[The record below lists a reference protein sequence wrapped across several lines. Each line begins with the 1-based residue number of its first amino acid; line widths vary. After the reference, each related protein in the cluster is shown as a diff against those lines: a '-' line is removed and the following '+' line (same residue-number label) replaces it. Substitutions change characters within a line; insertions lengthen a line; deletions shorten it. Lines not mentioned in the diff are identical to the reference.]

1 MNTINFKKHLLA
13 LFIFC
18 FPILAVAQNAIIKGF
33 VYDKTNGEPIIYTN
47 VVIKQ
52 LNLGVQTDINGYFT
66 FSQIKP
72 GNYTL
77 MVPYMGYDTAFVNI
91 AVQSNDVITQKIFL
105 TKKERMLKGVEVTA
119 RKTVKMTTV
128 NAGVTTISPKEI
140 KLLTNN
146 VVHAVLHCT
155 AF

>member
-77 MVPYMGYDTAFVNI
+77 MVPFMGYDTAFVNI
-91 AVQSNDVITQKIFL
+91 TVQSNDVITQKIFL
-105 TKKERMLKGVEVTA
+105 TKKEINIPIYFKIF
-119 RKTVKMTTV
+119 
-128 NAGVTTISPKEI
+128 TII
-140 KLLTNN
+140 
-146 VVHAVLHCT
+146 
-155 AF
+155 

>member
-77 MVPYMGYDTAFVNI
+77 MVPFMGYDTAFVNI
-91 AVQSNDVITQKIFL
+91 EVQSNDVITQKIFL
-105 TKKERMLKGVEVTA
+105 TKNNKKHT
-119 RKTVKMTTV
+119 
-128 NAGVTTISPKEI
+128 N
-140 KLLTNN
+140 KLYYS
-146 VVHAVLHCT
+146 
-155 AF
+155 